1 MIIFYV
7 FVYPEGVGIL
17 DIYIDLVHLDAICLN
32 YILSQAMFVSLAS
45 FHSES
50 ISTSA
55 LKS

>member
-50 ISTSA
+50 ISTPA